1 MIWCRFNKD
10 GQIAFGIV
18 EGDMVA
24 AVEGSPFEDWRHT
37 GKNFALTDVELLV
50 PVLPGTFYA
59 GGINYLEHIDKMYRR
74 AGLEPVIPTVPEIGY
89 RSNNALLAHE
99 GEIVKPADSSDAFEY
114 EAELVVVFGKKARNV
129 SREEAMDCV
138 FGYTIGNDISE
149 RTWHKS
155 DRTMRRSKN
164 ADTFKPM
171 GPWIVTGLDPADMH
185 TRVWLN
191 GEKVEDFDTGA
202 MVFDVP
208 AYIAEISRYATIYP
222 GDVLWMGTDG
232 LPQQMK
238 PGDLVEIEISGIG
251 TLRNRVVAGT

>member
-1 MIWCRFNKD
+1 MIWCRFSKD
-10 GQIAFGIV
+10 GQIRYGSV
-18 EGDMVA
+18 EGERVVV
-24 AVEGSPFEDWRHT
+24 VEGSPFERWRAT
-37 GKNFALTDVELLV
+37 GATHALTDVELLV

-59 GGINYLEHIDKMYRR
+59 GGINYVDHIEKMYRR
-74 AGLEPVIPTVPEIGY
+74 AGLEPVMPALPEIGY
-89 RSNNALLAHE
+89 RANNALLAHE
-99 GEIVKPADSSDAFEY
+99 GNIIKPADSSDAFEY
-114 EAELVVVFGKKARNV
+114 EAELVVVFGKTARNV
-129 SREEAMDCV
+129 CRDEAMDCV

-149 RTWHKS
+149 RTWHHS

-171 GPWIVTGLDPADMH
+171 GPWIVTGLDPAEMR

-191 GEKVEDFDTGA
+191 GAIVEDFDTGS
-202 MVFDVP
+202 MVFDIP

-238 PGDLVEIEISGIG
+238 PGDLIEIEISGIG
-251 TLRNRVVAGT
+251 TLRNRVIAGA